1 MKTIMCADFEKAK
14 ALAQTRLGERD
25 SIGRLQEKRLHATL
39 KYWLDADETHH
50 EIPLPCG
57 AVADIFDGER
67 VTEIQNGNFSGFRI
81 KLCRLLEEYPVTV
94 IYPLPRKKTVYWI
107 HPQTGETSAGR
118 RSPKVGT
125 FADAAPELLFI
136 AKQLFH
142 PALTV
147 KLQLVDMDEYK
158 LQDGWGNDGKRGA
171 HRVERVPVALG
182 EALEIRTPADLKHCL
197 PAKLPAQF
205 TSADYGKCTR
215 LRGRRLSAALKLFLE
230 TGVVTRTKEGNKY
243 LYTVV

>member
-1 MKTIMCADFEKAK
+1 MCGDFDTAK
-14 ALAQTRLGERD
+14 ALAKARLLSRE
-25 SIGRLQEKRLHATL
+25 SIGRLQEKQLHATL
-39 KYWLDADETHH
+39 KFWLDAEEAHH
-50 EIPLPCG
+50 EVKLPCG

-94 IYPLPRKKTVYWI
+94 IYPLPRKKTIFWVD
-107 HPQTGETSAGR
+107 PATGERAAGH

-142 PALTV
+142 PSLTV
-147 KLQLVDMDEYK
+147 RLQLMDVEEYK

-171 HRVERVPVALG
+171 HRLERVPTALG
-182 EALEIRTPADLKHCL
+182 ETLEIRTPADLKQCL
-197 PAKLPAQF
+197 PAGLPAVF
-205 TSADYGKCTR
+205 TSADYQKCTR
-215 LRGRRLSAALKLFLE
+215 LRGRRLSAALKLFVE
-230 TGVVTRTKEGNKY
+230 TGVIAREKRGNKY
-243 LYTVV
+243 VYTVV

>member
-1 MKTIMCADFEKAK
+1 MCADFEQAK
-14 ALAQTRLGERD
+14 RQAEERLAARD

-39 KYWLDADETHH
+39 KYWLDADENHH

-57 AVADIFDGER
+57 AVADIFDGAR

-94 IYPLPRKKTVYWI
+94 IYPLPRRKTIFWI
-107 HPQTGETSAGR
+107 DPQTGDTSKGN

-147 KLQLVDMDEYK
+147 KLQLIDMDEYK

-171 HRVERVPVALG
+171 HRVERVPVLLG
-182 EALEIRTPADLKHCL
+182 ESLEIRTPQDLKKCL

-205 TSADYGKCTR
+205 TSADYQKCTR

-230 TGVVTRTKEGNKY
+230 TGVVTREKQGNTY
-243 LYTVV
+243 IYTVM

>member
-1 MKTIMCADFEKAK
+1 MCADFEAAK
-14 ALAQTRLGERD
+14 ALAEKRLATRE

-39 KYWLDADETHH
+39 KFWLDADETHH
-50 EIPLPCG
+50 EVKLPCG

-94 IYPLPRKKTVYWI
+94 MYPLPRKKTIYWVD
-107 HPQTGETSAGR
+107 PKTGDISKGN

-136 AKQLFH
+136 GKQLFH
-142 PALTV
+142 PNLTV
-147 KLQLVDMDEYK
+147 KLQLIDIEEYK

-171 HRVERVPVALG
+171 HRVERVPVTLG
-182 EALEIRTPADLKHCL
+182 ETLEIRTPDDLKGCL
-197 PAKLPAQF
+197 PAKLPARF
-205 TSADYGKCTR
+205 TAADYQKCTR
-215 LRGRRLSAALKLFLE
+215 LRSRRLSAALKLFVE
-230 TGVVTRTKEGNKY
+230 TGVVSRTKEGNKY
-243 LYTVV
+243 IYNVV